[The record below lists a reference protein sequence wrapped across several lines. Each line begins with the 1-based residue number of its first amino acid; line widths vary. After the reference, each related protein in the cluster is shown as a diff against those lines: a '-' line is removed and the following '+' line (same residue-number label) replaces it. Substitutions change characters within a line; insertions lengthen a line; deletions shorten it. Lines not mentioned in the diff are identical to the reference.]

1 MDILVRSGQ
10 ELGTIL
16 AKILPRSC
24 HGFHFAIVRS
34 YQDRHVSKKILTE
47 KPKMARKISYELLV
61 LEKKQRQKNVK
72 LKTIENLKLTLN
84 YKNTEK
90 SLQPL
95 E

>member
-1 MDILVRSGQ
+1 
-10 ELGTIL
+10 
-16 AKILPRSC
+16 
-24 HGFHFAIVRS
+24 
-34 YQDRHVSKKILTE
+34 
-47 KPKMARKISYELLV
+47 MARKISYELLV

-72 LKTIENLKLTLN
+72 LKTIENLKITLN